1 MTVEFHSCRS
11 SSAIASEIMSSNWV
25 RTSLALVVIAA
36 GGGLAMAQAPL
47 SGEFRPISKPGG
59 YAQQELQSIYQQ
71 SIGSG
76 YTSASVSNSIMNSA
90 RGNTP
95 SYRRPNPVSVGPRI
109 GTGIGPSASPK
120 PFNSYSPAPTVSP
133 YLNLFREDLAGGSDL
148 NYNTLVRPM
157 LQQQQFNQQVQR
169 QSLELER
176 RLQSFAAQSDFNPQ
190 GSTQQL
196 PTGHQTVFRYYGRYY
211 PGMNAR
217 YRR

>member
-1 MTVEFHSCRS
+1 MNTRWLPGLS
-11 SSAIASEIMSSNWV
+11 
-25 RTSLALVVIAA
+25 ALVGVICCSS
-36 GGGLAMAQAPL
+36 LTVAQAPM

-59 YAQQELQSIYQQ
+59 YAQQELQAIYQQ

-76 YTSASVSNSIMNSA
+76 YTSASLNNNVMNSA

-95 SYRRPNPVSVGPRI
+95 SFRRPAPASVGPRI
-109 GTGIGPSASPK
+109 GLGIGATGSNK
-120 PFNSYSPAPTVSP
+120 PFTSFSPAPTVSP

-169 QSLELER
+169 QGLELER
-176 RLQSFAAQSDFNPQ
+176 RLQAFAAQSDFNPQ
-190 GSTQQL
+190 GSTSQL
-196 PTGHQTVFRYYGRYY
+196 PTGHQTVFRYYGRFY
-211 PGMNAR
+211 PAMNAR